1 MDSLIGIFLSSF
13 AIAFSG
19 AIVPGPV
26 LTVTVSETAK
36 RGFFAG
42 PLIVCGHGILEVI
55 LIALVVMGLSD
66 LMHSEV
72 FLGIVGI
79 FGGVFLVW
87 LSFDMLWGIGKIK
100 GEFTE
105 GIDTWGGPIMAG
117 ILTSVANPYWIIWWV
132 TVGFSYIV
140 ISMKFGLL
148 GLAVFFVGH
157 ILADLL
163 WYSFI
168 SFLVSRGKRHLSARI
183 YKVITGVCA
192 LLLVFFG
199 LYFGLWGVGNL
210 L

>member
-1 MDSLIGIFLSSF
+1 MDSLVGIFLSSF

-42 PLIVCGHGILEVI
+42 PLIVCGHGILEAL
-55 LIALVVMGLSD
+55 LIVLVVMGLSD
-66 LMHSEV
+66 IMKNEV
-72 FLGIVGI
+72 FLGSVGI
-79 FGGVFLVW
+79 FGGAFLLW
-87 LSFDMLWGIGKIK
+87 LSLHMFWSLGEIK
-100 GEFTE
+100 GEFT
-105 GIDTWGGPIMAG
+105 GGTTTWGGPVVAG
-117 ILTSVANPYWIIWWV
+117 ILTSVANPYWIIWWI
-132 TVGFSYIV
+132 TVGLSYVV

-148 GLAVFFVGH
+148 GLTVFFVGH
-157 ILADLL
+157 ILADLM

-168 SFLVSRGKRHLSARI
+168 SFLVSRGKRYLSAGI
-183 YKVITGVCA
+183 YKIITGVCA

-199 LYFGLWGVGNL
+199 VYFGIWGIGHL